1 MTQIARN
8 STDVNYGFL
17 RSNSSSFTTSPNGL
31 ASVFR
36 QSARSIN
43 VRTPSRLYW
52 AVGLWAA
59 AVPTAARVIRRDS
72 GDVMT
77 REHFRILAAGECSAV
92 LPVLAQLARDGSSFR
107 MLPFSSV
114 EDVAMHLQYWTLD
127 LLFVDADCTRVSAAK
142 LCRALKEHPS
152 TRLLPVL
159 VVSCSA
165 RACGKALA
173 AGADDFLTPQI
184 PRQVL
189 LTRLEAH
196 TQLSLARRKVALALI
211 EADEPLGETI
221 RQKVHH
227 FLLPRTEA
235 RILGKRGSF
244 AGPPDGAQ
252 AVVLLA
258 ALRGFNR
265 LCEYI
270 SPERLKP
277 LLDEYCSLLSEITY
291 QHEGTIFQTDGRCLL
306 VGFGVGHGPSHGAE
320 RAFRAAQEMLTRFDE
335 LADVWRKRFRLLA
348 GLSIGLNEGSVAAA
362 TGGGPRFTYSALI
375 GDAVNVASHLCQRA
389 RAGEMVLS
397 AALKHSLDAQGLI
410 FPAMGLPPIS
420 VRGRSQPVDIFCSC
434 LQRRMNLYGQAP
446 WNQRA
451 PSDQEILE
459 VSAQSHG
466 RVGAE
471 SHRP

>member
-1 MTQIARN
+1 
-8 STDVNYGFL
+8 
-17 RSNSSSFTTSPNGL
+17 
-31 ASVFR
+31 
-36 QSARSIN
+36 
-43 VRTPSRLYW
+43 
-52 AVGLWAA
+52 
-59 AVPTAARVIRRDS
+59 
-72 GDVMT
+72 MT

-92 LPVLAQLARDGSSFR
+92 LPVLAQLARNGSSFR
-107 MLPFSSV
+107 VLPFSSA

-127 LLFVDADCTRVSAAK
+127 LLFVDADCTRVSAAR

-165 RACGKALA
+165 RACGEALA

-184 PRQVL
+184 PLQVL

-211 EADEPLGETI
+211 EADEPAAEMI
-221 RQKVHH
+221 RQRVHH
-227 FLLPRTEA
+227 FLLPQTKE

-244 AGPPDGAQ
+244 VGPPNGTQ

-265 LCEYI
+265 LCECI

-277 LLDEYCSLLSEITY
+277 LLDDYCSLLSEITY

-306 VGFGVGHGPSHGAE
+306 VGFAVEHGHSHYAE
-320 RAFRAAQEMLTRFDE
+320 RAFRAAQGMLTRFGE

-348 GLSIGLNEGSVAAA
+348 GLSIGLHEGSVAAT
-362 TGGGPRFTYSALI
+362 TGGGPKSALI
-375 GDAVNVASHLCQRA
+375 GDAVNVATRLCQRA

-420 VRGRSQPVDIFCSC
+420 VRGRSHSVDIFCAC
-434 LQRRMNLYGQAP
+434 LQRRVNLYGQTYLEEP
-446 WNQRA
+446 WNHSR
-451 PSDQEILE
+451 S
-459 VSAQSHG
+459 VSIG
-466 RVGAE
+466 TTR
-471 SHRP
+471 

>member
-1 MTQIARN
+1 
-8 STDVNYGFL
+8 
-17 RSNSSSFTTSPNGL
+17 
-31 ASVFR
+31 
-36 QSARSIN
+36 
-43 VRTPSRLYW
+43 
-52 AVGLWAA
+52 
-59 AVPTAARVIRRDS
+59 
-72 GDVMT
+72 MT

-92 LPVLAQLARDGSSFR
+92 MPVLAQLTRIGSSFR
-107 MLPFSSV
+107 VLPYSSA

-165 RACGKALA
+165 RACGEALA

-184 PRQVL
+184 PLQVL

-196 TQLSLARRKVALALI
+196 TQLSLARRKVALAMI

-221 RQKVHH
+221 RQNVRH
-227 FLLPRTEA
+227 FLLPQTQERM
-235 RILGKRGSF
+235 LGKRSSVVGRL
-244 AGPPDGAQ
+244 DGTQ

-258 ALRGFNR
+258 VLRGFNR
-265 LCEYI
+265 FCECI

-277 LLDEYCSLLSEITY
+277 LLDEYFSLLSEITY
-291 QHEGTIFQTDGRCLL
+291 QHEGTIFQTDGRGLL
-306 VGFGVGHGPSHGAE
+306 VGFGGEHGHSHGAE
-320 RAFRAAQEMLTRFDE
+320 RAFRAAQKMLTQFGE

-362 TGGGPRFTYSALI
+362 TGGGPKFTYSALI
-375 GDAVNVASHLCQRA
+375 GDAVNVASRLCQRA

-410 FPAMGLPPIS
+410 FPAMGLPPVS
-420 VRGRSQPVDIFCSC
+420 VRGRLQPVDIFCAC
-434 LQRRMNLYGQAP
+434 LQRRMNLYGETYLKEP
-446 WNQRA
+446 WNQRVS
-451 PSDQEILE
+451 SDQEILE

-466 RVGAE
+466 RVGVEPHQA
-471 SHRP
+471 

>member
-1 MTQIARN
+1 
-8 STDVNYGFL
+8 
-17 RSNSSSFTTSPNGL
+17 
-31 ASVFR
+31 
-36 QSARSIN
+36 
-43 VRTPSRLYW
+43 
-52 AVGLWAA
+52 
-59 AVPTAARVIRRDS
+59 
-72 GDVMT
+72 MT

-92 LPVLAQLARDGSSFR
+92 LPVLAQLARNGSSFR
-107 MLPFSSV
+107 VLPFSSA

-165 RACGKALA
+165 RACGEALA

-184 PRQVL
+184 PLQVL

-196 TQLSLARRKVALALI
+196 TQLSLARRKVALAMI
-211 EADEPLGETI
+211 EVGEPLGEMI
-221 RQKVHH
+221 RQRVHH
-227 FLLPRTEA
+227 FLLPQTEE

-244 AGPPDGAQ
+244 AGLPDRTQ

-258 ALRGFNR
+258 TLRGFNR
-265 LCEYI
+265 LCECI

-291 QHEGTIFQTDGRCLL
+291 QHEGTIFQTDGHCLL
-306 VGFGVGHGPSHGAE
+306 VGFGVEHGHSHGAE
-320 RAFRAAQEMLTRFDE
+320 RAFRAAQEMLTRFGE
-335 LADVWRKRFRLLA
+335 LADVWRTRFRLLA
-348 GLSIGLNEGSVAAA
+348 GLSIGLHEGSVAAA
-362 TGGGPRFTYSALI
+362 TGGGPKFTYSALI
-375 GDAVNVASHLCQRA
+375 GDAVNVASRLCHRA

-397 AALKHSLDAQGLI
+397 AALKHSLDARGLI

-420 VRGRSQPVDIFCSC
+420 VRGRSQPVDIFCAC
-434 LQRRMNLYGQAP
+434 LQRRMNLYGQTYLEEP
-446 WNQRA
+446 WNQRV

-466 RVGAE
+466 PVGVE
-471 SHRP
+471 SYRP